1 MLTVAGR
8 FWVAYA
14 LLLIG
19 VLGFVGKSYAGYY
32 ATISTSN
39 YSPVVVGRS
48 SSCMLTAGMAIQSAS
63 NVTTSIT
70 SIDMTAHTFS
80 AYYANSPS
88 SSWTGVVGTCT
99 ASAAGGSVPTYV
111 GGVSEPAYVS
121 GGIGTGGGGSYVEEP
136 FDYVKAAA
144 VFTFFF
150 SFVVGVWYVCKNMG
164 MILSAIKHW

>member
-8 FWVAYA
+8 FWVGYA
-14 LLLIG
+14 VLLIG
-19 VLGFVGKSYAGYY
+19 LFGFVCKSYAGYY

-39 YSPVVVGRS
+39 YAQVVVGRS

-70 SIDMTAHTFS
+70 SIDMTSHAFS

-111 GGVSEPAYVS
+111 GSVSEPAYVS
-121 GGIGTGGGGSYVEEP
+121 GGIGTGGGGSYAEEP

-144 VFTFFF
+144 VFSFFF
-150 SFVVGVWYVCKNMG
+150 SFVVGVWYFCKNIG
-164 MILSAIKHW
+164 MILSAIKRW